1 MAQRI
6 KEDPTVVQLPRNS
19 DVINY
24 TQLLLEL
31 GIERKKC
38 VLYEHGGHL
47 TP

>member
-24 TQLLLEL
+24 TQLLHEL
-31 GIERKKC
+31 GIERKN
-38 VLYEHGGHL
+38 VSFTNMEDI
-47 TP
+47 